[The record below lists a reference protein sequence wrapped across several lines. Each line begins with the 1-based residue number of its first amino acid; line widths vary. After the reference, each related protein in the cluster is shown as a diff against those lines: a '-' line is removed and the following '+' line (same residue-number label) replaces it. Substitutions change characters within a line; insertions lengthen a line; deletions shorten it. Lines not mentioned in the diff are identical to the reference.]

1 MAHDT
6 NWAAFGP
13 NGLIREKKKR
23 KKKLSC
29 YMTLITTSTRH

>member
-13 NGLIREKKKR
+13 NSLIKEERKKKKR
-23 KKKLSC
+23 DGVKIKG
-29 YMTLITTSTRH
+29 

>member
-13 NGLIREKKKR
+13 NGLIKEKKK
-23 KKKLSC
+23 LNC